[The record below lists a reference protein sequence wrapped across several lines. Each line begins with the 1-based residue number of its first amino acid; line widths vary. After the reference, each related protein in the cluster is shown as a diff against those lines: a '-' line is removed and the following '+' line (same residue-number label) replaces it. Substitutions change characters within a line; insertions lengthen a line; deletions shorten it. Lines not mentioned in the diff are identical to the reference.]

1 MEEIDKHVVI
11 YLDMINNRLRQ
22 VSDIYIPYDADPI
35 TRAENYVKAND
46 YFNSLNDKE
55 LYELVEDLGLL
66 PLVFLL
72 PGVDEIHTR
81 LLNDFDYSGYVRY
94 IDMTIVSI
102 STGETINY
110 VLSDLVPDGKEKNRN
125 NAILYIL
132 DYLINNSLFNYPELL
147 NQYYEFAS

>member
-22 VSDIYIPYDADPI
+22 VSDIYIPYDVDPI

-46 YFNSLNDKE
+46 CFNSLNDKE

-94 IDMTIVSI
+94 IDMAIVSI

-132 DYLINNSLFNYPELL
+132 DYLINNSLFDYPELL

>member
-1 MEEIDKHVVI
+1 
-11 YLDMINNRLRQ
+11 
-22 VSDIYIPYDADPI
+22 
-35 TRAENYVKAND
+35 
-46 YFNSLNDKE
+46 
-55 LYELVEDLGLL
+55 
-66 PLVFLL
+66 
-72 PGVDEIHTR
+72 
-81 LLNDFDYSGYVRY
+81 
-94 IDMTIVSI
+94 MTIVSI